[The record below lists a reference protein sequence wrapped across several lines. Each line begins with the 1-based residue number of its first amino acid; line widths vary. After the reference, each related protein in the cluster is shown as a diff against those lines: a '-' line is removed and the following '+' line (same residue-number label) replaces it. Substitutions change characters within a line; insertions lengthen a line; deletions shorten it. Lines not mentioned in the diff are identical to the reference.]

1 MSPWDLY
8 DARRF
13 TQGATKRQTAY
24 RREYGRLTD
33 KVIHSLSFHTA
44 IINGEER
51 HVSIINSDNLDQK
64 TLITLP
70 GEDVDC
76 GSVVEWMDNHWLI
89 TEKDANNELY
99 TKTKMEQCNY
109 LLKWVDPASKQVIER
124 WCIIEDGTKYLTGE
138 FGDNQFI
145 FLRGD
150 SRISI
155 TIARDEYTVKLDRN
169 SRFLVDD
176 YESGTVLAYR
186 LTKPFKLSGVFNNKG
201 IYRFV
206 LSECTTEDTDNIE
219 LHIPDYYKYF
229 PRENDPQP
237 VAPATST
244 TDTGK
249 KVWL

>member
-1 MSPWDLY
+1 MTPWSLY
-8 DARRF
+8 EARRF
-13 TQGATKRQTAY
+13 TQGVNKRSTAY
-24 RREYGRLTD
+24 RREFGRLTD
-33 KVIHSLSFHTA
+33 KVVNSLSFHTA
-44 IINGEER
+44 IVDGVER
-51 HVSIINSDNLDQK
+51 DLSIINSDNLNEK
-64 TLITLP
+64 TLLTLP

-76 GSVVEWMDNHWLI
+76 GGIVEWMDNHWLI

-99 TKTKMEQCNY
+99 TRAKMEQCNY
-109 LLKWVDPASKQVIER
+109 LLKWVDPDSKEVIER

-138 FGDNQFI
+138 YGDSQFV

-155 TIARDEYTVKLDRN
+155 TIARDEYTVKLDRE

-176 YESGTVLAYR
+176 YESGVVLAYR

-229 PRENDPQP
+229 PRDTDPQP
-237 VAPATST
+237 VPPGSSS
-244 TDTGK
+244 TDTGR